1 MKRTLLPGLSAIIL
15 LMYFTSCK
23 NPDNL
28 SISVKDSE
36 DVYKFSAHYDEE
48 KTERVQ
54 HLINE
59 GIAPNHIESTED
71 WDFTTV
77 LNDRTHVKIESAPGD
92 LIIKLDKEENDKA
105 SYLQVKRMCEEIKG
119 VLAEKK

>member
-1 MKRTLLPGLSAIIL
+1 MKQTLLPNLSAIIVL
-15 LMYFTSCK
+15 ICCVSCT
-23 NPDNL
+23 NSDDL

-36 DVYKFSAHYDEE
+36 DIYKFSAHYDEE

-54 HLINE
+54 SMINQ

-71 WDFTTV
+71 WDITTV
-77 LNDRTHVKIESAPGD
+77 LNDKTHVKIESAPGA

-119 VLAEKK
+119 ILTEKQ